1 MFWSRCELRVIVCI
15 FSIFVIYYSNQSLL
29 CFFVNAVTLVSMGV
43 TSNHCSDV
51 LERRSVYEM
60 TEKLKIINLFSGA
73 GGFSLGAK
81 RAGFDIAGSVEIDPQ
96 AISVYERNFPNTP
109 LWAKDLSTVSA
120 TDILQTF
127 DFQVGEIDGIIGGP
141 PCQGFSHMGQNNS
154 EDPRNQLFIHFF
166 QIVSNIAPK
175 FFLAENVPGILSKK
189 NDQFVEQA
197 LSKVED
203 KYKILDPMELTAMNF
218 GVPTT
223 RKRVF
228 FYGYLEDEI
237 DLIESTEFESANIKT
252 VHVKDALN
260 GLPEK
265 INPHWIREE
274 DGWREIN
281 KVVKGYFGSKL
292 YEHIPEG
299 VGDPEAIAR
308 LEEKSEVSGCLGTRH
323 TERVSNR
330 YSKIKPGETD
340 SVSRSCRL
348 KPDGFCPT
356 LRAGTGSDKGSHQAV
371 RPLHPTENRVITPR
385 EAARLQG
392 FPDWFQFHPTKWH
405 SFRQIGNSVSPILAE
420 HILSRIKRAF

>member
-1 MFWSRCELRVIVCI
+1 MAERCK
-15 FSIFVIYYSNQSLL
+15 
-29 CFFVNAVTLVSMGV
+29 
-43 TSNHCSDV
+43 
-51 LERRSVYEM
+51 
-60 TEKLKIINLFSGA
+60 KLAIINLFSGA

-81 RAGFDIAGSVEIDPQ
+81 RSGFDIAGSVEIDPH
-96 AISVYERNFPNTP
+96 ASSVYARNFPNAP
-109 LWAKDLSTVSA
+109 LWAKDMSTVSA
-120 TDILQTF
+120 TDILRNF
-127 DFQVGEIDGIIGGP
+127 DLQRGKIDGIIGGP

-166 QIVSNIAPK
+166 QIVSDVAPK
-175 FFLAENVPGILSKK
+175 FFLAENVPGILSEK
-189 NDQFVEQA
+189 NVHFVKQA
-197 LSKVED
+197 LSKVGNR
-203 KYKILDPMELTAMNF
+203 YKILDMELTATNF
-218 GVPTT
+218 GVPTK

-237 DLIESTEFESANIKT
+237 DSIESTEFESANTKT
-252 VHVKDALN
+252 VHVKEALE

-265 INPHWIREE
+265 IDPHWIREK
-274 DGWREIN
+274 DGWREID
-281 KVVKGYFGSKL
+281 KVVKGDFGSKL
-292 YEHIPEG
+292 YAHIPDG
-299 VGDPEAIAR
+299 VGDPEAITR
-308 LEEKSEVSGCLGTRH
+308 LEKKKEVSGCLGTRH
-323 TERVSNR
+323 TKRVSDR
-330 YSKIKPGETD
+330 YLKIKPGETD

-420 HILSRIKRAF
+420 HILSVIKKAF

>member
-1 MFWSRCELRVIVCI
+1 M
-15 FSIFVIYYSNQSLL
+15 
-29 CFFVNAVTLVSMGV
+29 ADTGK
-43 TSNHCSDV
+43 
-51 LERRSVYEM
+51 
-60 TEKLKIINLFSGA
+60 KLKIINLFSGA
-73 GGFSLGAK
+73 GGFSLGVK
-81 RAGFDIAGSVEIDPQ
+81 RAEFDIAGSIEIDSH
-96 AISVYERNFPNTP
+96 AISIYARNFPNTP
-109 LWAKDLSTVSA
+109 LWATDISTVSA
-120 TDILQTF
+120 TDILRNF
-127 DFQVGEIDGIIGGP
+127 DLQRGKIDGIIGGP
-141 PCQGFSHMGQNNS
+141 PCQGFSHMGQNNF

-166 QIVSNIAPK
+166 QIVSDIVPK
-175 FFLAENVPGILSKK
+175 FFLVENVPGILSEK

-203 KYKILDPMELTAMNF
+203 KYKILPPMELTAANF

-228 FYGYLEDEI
+228 FYGYIEDEI
-237 DLIESTEFESANIKT
+237 SSIESTEFESGNTKT

-274 DGWREIN
+274 DGWRKID
-281 KVVKGYFGSKL
+281 KVVKGDFGSKL
-292 YEHIPEG
+292 YEHIPAG
-299 VGDPEAIAR
+299 VGDPAAITR

-323 TERVSNR
+323 TKRVSSR
-330 YSKIKPGETD
+330 YSKIRPGETD
-340 SVSRSCRL
+340 LVSKSRRL

-356 LRAGTGSDKGSHQAV
+356 LRAGTGSDKGSYQAV
-371 RPLHPTENRVITPR
+371 RPLHHTENRVITPR

-420 HILSRIKRAF
+420 HILSKIKRAF